1 MSVKYFGMTI
11 DTIMGC
17 MEDTMEFISRTMSYS
32 EMQLR

>member
-11 DTIMGC
+11 DTIMGR

>member
-11 DTIMGC
+11 DMIMDRMDDAMG
-17 MEDTMEFISRTMSYS
+17 FISRTMSYS